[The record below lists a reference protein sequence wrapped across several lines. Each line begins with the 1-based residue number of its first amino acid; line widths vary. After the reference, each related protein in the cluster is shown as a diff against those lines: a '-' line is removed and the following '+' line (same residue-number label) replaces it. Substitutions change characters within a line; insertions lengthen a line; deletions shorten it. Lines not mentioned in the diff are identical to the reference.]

1 MAKRERRMRLIGVTG
16 DALHALLEHWGGG
29 GGGGG
34 ELTHMLPAGLLKLV
48 LLATLYVQD
57 WMFRTIGHDMLQALR
72 LGDYAGSGT
81 CGVVVVRSD
90 GAALHMDCGP

>member
-16 DALHALLEHWGGG
+16 DALHAVLEHWGGG

-48 LLATLYVQD
+48 LLATLYV
-57 WMFRTIGHDMLQALR
+57 
-72 LGDYAGSGT
+72 
-81 CGVVVVRSD
+81 
-90 GAALHMDCGP
+90 